1 MSINTGLAVKDN
13 DAIGKI
19 CGHGEIVLNDESSL
33 LGVHDETLDDSGSND
48 TLLRVKV
55 GRGLV
60 KEVNIRRHTKSKNNG
75 NTLQFTTRQVLDFLV
90 NKVIELQGLDDI
102 SLELR
107 RQEGLLNLLEEQLA
121 NSALK
126 LGSNGLR
133 LHADSH
139 VWDRALAVWLDGTS
153 EKTAEGGLAS
163 SVLSHHDDDF
173 RVGEFSSIDTKS
185 EVAKGLLNLGVGE
198 GTRSV
203 DGEVVG
209 SLSKT
214 ESKRLITES
223 QVFSRN
229 VAIQEDIDTFTDG
242 VRHSDDTIDGR
253 LSVENA
259 DIIGEIV
266 ESRQIVL
273 DNDDIVIVADKR
285 TDHLGRAQ
293 TLLDIEIRRW
303 LVKHVDVGLLDANRA
318 NGKTLKFTTREQS
331 DVSVHDVVQLQ
342 NPGHILSVS
351 KGGTAL
357 DKMAN
362 ALVRATDSLGDLID
376 ILGLDDSLEI
386 VLQELG
392 EVVYVYVKMASS

>member
-1 MSINTGLAVKDN
+1 MGIKTGLAVKDN
-13 DAIGKI
+13 DTIGKI
-19 CGHGEIVLNDESSL
+19 GGHGEIVLNDEGSL
-33 LGVHDETLDDSGSND
+33 LGVHDETLDDSRSNN

-90 NKVIELQGLDDI
+90 NEVIELKRLDDV

-107 RQEGLLNLLEEQLA
+107 RQESLLDLLEEQLA
-121 NSALK
+121 NSALE
-126 LGSNGLR
+126 LGSNGLG

-153 EKTAEGGLAS
+153 EETAESGLAG
-163 SVLSHHDDDF
+163 SVLSHHDDNL
-173 RVGEFSSIDTKS
+173 RVGEFSGIDTKF
-185 EVAKGLLNLGVGE
+185 EVAKGLLNLGIGE
-198 GTRSV
+198 STRSV
-203 DGEVVG
+203 NGDVFG
-209 SLSKT
+209 SFSKA
-214 ESKRLITES
+214 ESKRLLTES
-223 QVFSRN
+223 QVLSGN
-229 VAIQEDIDTFTDG
+229 VTIQEDVDTFTDR

-259 DIIGEIV
+259 DVIGEII

-273 DNDDIVIVADKR
+273 DDDDVVIVADKR
-285 TDHLGRAQ
+285 TNHLGRTQ
-293 TLLDIEIRRW
+293 TLLDIEIRRR
-303 LVKHVDVGLLDANRA
+303 LVKHVDIGLLDANRA

-342 NPGHILSVS
+342 NPGHFLSVS
-351 KGGTAL
+351 KSGTAL
-357 DKMAN
+357 DKMAD
-362 ALVRATDSLGDLID
+362 AFLWATDSLGDLID
-376 ILGLDDSLEI
+376 ILGLDNSLEV